1 MPRVA
6 GNLKWRPIRQSLNL
20 VAPAVAAQVDRVPTA
35 SVAAID
41 SALADTVVFCEAY
54 DVAPGKSANCV
65 VVAGRRGGEAR
76 YAAVMVLATM
86 RADVNG
92 VIRKELDVRKCSFAP
107 MDEAVALTGMEYGGI
122 TPIGLPA
129 DWSIL
134 VDDAVL
140 AAGDVVVGS
149 GLRRSK
155 ILLPAA
161 ELLGLPNARQL
172 RLAV

>member
-1 MPRVA
+1 MSPRST
-6 GNLKWRPIRQSLNL
+6 PE
-20 VAPAVAAQVDRVPTA
+20 
-35 SVAAID
+35 
-41 SALADTVVFCEAY
+41 LADTAAFCETY
-54 DVAPGKSANCV
+54 DVAPESSANCV
-65 VVAGRRGGEAR
+65 VVVGRRGGETR

-92 VIRKELDVRKCSFAP
+92 VIRRELDVRKCSFAP

-129 DWSIL
+129 DWPIL
-134 VDDAVL
+134 VDDAVV
-140 AAGDVVVGS
+140 AAGDVVIGS